1 MVYEICIILI
11 THFTLIL
18 KRVAKS
24 ESISK
29 HHSLFCRRGNR
40 PREFKVT
47 SPRSPNNRRVRTKS
61 QPEQFGPRMHV
72 PCHFTE
78 SACQLFLFCPTPLPV
93 PGEVFLKLHNSFHN
107 SCGIFAMF
115 DDTENNNDSYCVSAL
130 AHNGQVF
137 KSLEHCARKI
147 AEQKGFCIFVSRSR
161 VVKGSIICVFTAK
174 KLA

>member
-47 SPRSPNNRRVRTKS
+47 SPRSPNNRGVRTKS